1 MSRYEIWINNYYHMH
16 GGNRALHVLR
26 DELKRRGMEA
36 WMSYE
41 HHDPTAIG
49 VYPEIVHHNPSG
61 YEKIVR
67 WLLNTPTADLPP
79 DPAWAWEKNMG
90 CDDLLT
96 VNIIELDLF
105 RPSTNHR
112 SGTAFWVGKGVRD
125 NSVIPSNS
133 VEITRGNFP
142 TRPEVAE
149 LLSSVQYLIS
159 FDPFTAMNLEAVLC
173 GTPVL
178 VHGEHP
184 KLTQEQIR
192 EHNWVPF
199 GVAYTVDQLD
209 EARSEVH
216 LAWDHYRSLIPVFH
230 RRVDEFVEKTT
241 SMYG

>member
-1 MSRYEIWINNYYHMH
+1 MSKFEIWINNYYHMH

-26 DELKRRGMEA
+26 DELLLRDVEA
-36 WMSYE
+36 WMAYE
-41 HHDPTAIG
+41 KHDPDAVA
-49 VYPEIVHHNPSG
+49 VYPEITGNNPG
-61 YEKIVR
+61 NHDKVTR
-67 WLLNTPTADLPP
+67 WLLNTPTSPLPP
-79 DPAWAWEKNMG
+79 DPTWAWEKNMG
-90 CDDLLT
+90 ESKLLT

-105 RPSTNHR
+105 RPSTKHR

-125 NSVIPSNS
+125 DSVIPTGSI
-133 VEITRGNFP
+133 EINRGNFP

-192 EHNWVPF
+192 EHNWIPF
-199 GVAYTVDQLD
+199 GLAYTVDQLD

-216 LAWDHYRSLIPVFH
+216 LAWDHYRSLLPVFN

-241 SMYG
+241 KLYG